1 MLDISFWLDCSL
13 NPYNRSL
20 YSYEEIRQNCN
31 LIRRFLSHFFFFF
44 VLSIRVK
51 AIFSTSAPEPPPTI
65 HILVQLVNTQTGH
78 NIQKYVHF
86 FSRKNMN
93 SH

>member
-13 NPYNRSL
+13 RPYNRSL

-31 LIRRFLSHFFFFF
+31 LIRHFLSLFFFS
-44 VLSIRVK
+44 LIIHVK
-51 AIFSTSAPEPPPTI
+51 AIFSTSAPRPPPTI
-65 HILVQLVNTQTGH
+65 RILVQLVNTQTGH
-78 NIQKYVHF
+78 NIKKNVHF